1 MRSLCFIAVIA
12 FLALA
17 GCGQSGPSGE
27 LARQGQEFLL
37 PAEPA
42 GAVGILDYREAA
54 GDLKTG
60 EAASAGSDV
69 VLWGKVGGAA
79 QTWSPLSA
87 EFFISDPTCELEAG
101 GHVCHDDNCPFCKNK
116 QHKNQDGLAV
126 VVLTD
131 PAGNVPAVDARKLL
145 PLEKG
150 QMIVVRGQAEIDST
164 GQLLV
169 RASGVYLRR

>member
-1 MRSLCFIAVIA
+1 MRSLSFVALIAA
-12 FLALA
+12 LALA
-17 GCGQSGPSGE
+17 GCTGSSPSGE
-27 LARQGQEFLL
+27 LARQGQQFLL
-37 PAEPA
+37 TTEPE

-54 GDLKTG
+54 EAKAPEGDI
-60 EAASAGSDV
+60 

-87 EFFISDPTCELEAG
+87 EFFISDPTHELEGG

-116 QHKNQDGLAV
+116 QHKNQDALAV

-131 PAGNVPAVDARKLL
+131 RDGKVPAVDARRLL
-145 PLEKG
+145 PLAQG
-150 QMIVVRGQAEIDST
+150 QMIVVRGQAEIEPT
-164 GQLLV
+164 GQLVV